1 MDSTREYRLCCW
13 WKQGWG
19 ETACAHSVGADCGDQ
34 KNSLDWYKKGSLNY
48 SLNLKS
54 VNKHVLPKIKLL

>member
-34 KNSLDWYKKGSLNY
+34 KNSLDWHKKR
-48 SLNLKS
+48 
-54 VNKHVLPKIKLL
+54 VIELLTEFKECEQTCIA